1 MRIVLKKHKYRSI
14 GVQYKPMISDFSAIA
29 MRDSKDVCY
38 NTVYTNESI
47 WYETFIIEYEEETE
61 YDIDSS
67 IHMSNEDESFS
78 N

>member
-38 NTVYTNESI
+38 KTVYTNESVLNEHSVSNMKKRYI
-47 WYETFIIEYEEETE
+47 MTQIVAFI
-61 YDIDSS
+61 
-67 IHMSNEDESFS
+67 
-78 N
+78 

>member
-14 GVQYKPMISDFSAIA
+14 GVQYKPMISEFSVIA

-47 WYETFIIEYEEETE
+47 LYEHSVWNMKKRYSMTQIVALI
-61 YDIDSS
+61 
-67 IHMSNEDESFS
+67 
-78 N
+78 